1 MMISDCSVPTT
12 GGSQGVMKESG
23 SQFIRFMKPILSVLQ
38 TLGGSGTSS
47 EVADRAIEML
57 KIFDEFLNKSAS

>member
-1 MMISDCSVPTT
+1 
-12 GGSQGVMKESG
+12 MKESG